1 MKYGYFDNDRREYVI
16 TDPRTPVK
24 WVNYIGSLAFGG
36 IVDQTGG
43 SLLCAGDPGLNRITK
58 YIPQLPASDF
68 KGTTLY
74 LRVRGKDG
82 VELISPFFTP
92 RLDAFDLYECRVGLS
107 YQTIVSEI
115 RGIRTEVTIF
125 VPTGESVELR
135 DIRVTNLRDDEVDV
149 EVVPVVEYS
158 HFDALKQFAN
168 ADWVPQTMMSEALPI
183 DADHLALLQYPF
195 LRKDGAVNYL
205 SASGAVSSFESDRKI
220 FLGGNE
226 YGTWREP
233 LALASGHP
241 LSCYEARRGDNIGAL
256 VLPLGTLQSG
266 AEERVVAMLGQAER
280 DEIRTTVTKYCNHH
294 EVDAAFQRLA
304 DFWSANLS
312 VFECRTPDPDFDAM
326 VNVHNPRQCY
336 MTMNWSRY
344 LSLYQ
349 LGIGT
354 RGLGFRDS
362 SQDVMGGM
370 SGAPGDA
377 KRLLRK
383 LLSIQKPDGSAM
395 HQFYPATMEADCGDA
410 EEEKEK
416 GKLVYGD
423 DHLWVVSAVC
433 AYLKETGEMS
443 FLEEKISFYESG
455 IGPDERETGTV
466 FEHLKRALEWTKV
479 NVGKHGIPLLGY
491 ADWNDTVNLD
501 GDAESMFNA
510 CLYGMGLKEM
520 IELASFLG
528 DEDLVGRYRA
538 DHTSMSERVNEI
550 GWDGEWYVR
559 YFTQSG
565 EPLGS
570 KKNTHGAIYT
580 NAQSWAVLA
589 GFASNGRALSSLN
602 AVRERLNT
610 RYGIKLSGPGYDCY
624 DPEIGGV
631 TTYPPGAKE
640 NGGIFLH
647 SNPWVMIAETM
658 MGRGN
663 QAFEYYSQINPA
675 KRNDDIDLFEVEPY
689 CYPQNIL
696 GDEHPQFGLGRNSW
710 LSGTA
715 SWTYQAATKYI
726 LGIRPKFDGLVV
738 DPCVPSSWD
747 EFHVVR
753 KLRGAEY
760 RIRVINQNHVSS
772 GVVSIKVDGQLLDG
786 DVIPYF
792 GSGIYEVEV
801 ELGDNVGGRG
811 MEPPI
816 HSQIANQLEAVVQ
829 G

>member
-82 VELISPFFTP
+82 IELISPFFTP
-92 RLDAFDLYECRVGLS
+92 CLDAFDRYECRVGLS

-195 LRKDGAVNYL
+195 LRKDEAVNYL
-205 SASGAVSSFESDRKI
+205 SASGMVSSFESDRKI

-256 VLPLGTLQSG
+256 VLPLGTLRSG
-266 AEERVVAMLGQAER
+266 SEERVVAMLGQAER
-280 DEIRTTVTKYCNHH
+280 DEISSTVAKYRNHD
-294 EVDAAFQRLA
+294 EVDAAFERLA
-304 DFWSANLS
+304 DFWNANLS
-312 VFECRTPDPDFDAM
+312 VFECRTPDPDFDSM

-362 SQDVMGGM
+362 SQDVMGGL
-370 SGAPGDA
+370 SGAPGEA
-377 KRLLRK
+377 KELLRK

-410 EEEKEK
+410 EEEKDN

-423 DHLWVVSAVC
+423 DHLWIVSAVC
-433 AYLKETGEMS
+433 AYLKETGDRE
-443 FLEEKISFYESG
+443 FLDEKITYYDSSLSIDG
-455 IGPDERETGTV
+455 RPAGTV
-466 FEHLKRALEWTKV
+466 MDHLRKALAWTKA
-479 NVGKHGIPLLGY
+479 NVGDHGIPLLGF
-491 ADWNDTVNLD
+491 ADWNDCVNLP
-501 GDAESMFNA
+501 GKAESMFNA
-510 CLYGMGLKEM
+510 CLYGLGLREM
-520 IELASFLG
+520 IELCEHLG
-528 DEDLVGRYRA
+528 LDDLAERYRG
-538 DHTSMSERVNEI
+538 DHAEMREQVNEVA
-550 GWDGEWYVR
+550 WDGDWYVR
-559 YFTQSG
+559 YFTEQG
-565 EPLGS
+565 EALGS
-570 KKNTHGAIYT
+570 RNNAHGAIYT
-580 NAQSWAVLA
+580 NAQSWAVMA
-589 GFASNGRALSSLN
+589 GFAPEERGSRALDS
-602 AVRERLNT
+602 VREKLNT
-610 RYGIKLSGPGYDCY
+610 PFGIKLSGPGYNQY

-658 MGRGN
+658 LGRGDR
-663 QAFEYYSQINPA
+663 AFEYYSQINPA

-715 SWTYQAATKYI
+715 SWTYQAATKFI
-726 LGIRPKFDGLVV
+726 LGIRPGHDGLVV

-747 EFHVVR
+747 RFEVTR
-753 KLRGAEY
+753 RIRGASY
-760 RIRVINQNHVSS
+760 RIVVENPQGVSR
-772 GVVSIKVDGQLLDG
+772 GVASITVDGKALDG
-786 DVIPYF
+786 GVIPYC
-792 GSGIYEVEV
+792 GGGEHLVEITMGEEAHGVV
-801 ELGDNVGGRG
+801 EDVTELAAAG
-811 MEPPI
+811 
-816 HSQIANQLEAVVQ
+816 
-829 G
+829 

>member
-24 WVNYIGSLAFGG
+24 WVNYVGSLAFGG

-43 SLLCAGDPGLNRITK
+43 ALLCAGDPGLNRITK

-74 LRVRGKDG
+74 LRLRGSRG
-82 VELISPFFTP
+82 VEVISPFFTP
-92 RLDAFDLYECRVGLS
+92 CLDPFDHYECRVGLS
-107 YQTIVSEI
+107 YQRIASEI

-125 VPTGESVELR
+125 VPSGEAVELR
-135 DIRVTNLRDDEVDV
+135 DVRVTNLRDEAVEV

-158 HFDALKQFAN
+158 HFDALKQLAN
-168 ADWVPQTMMSEALPI
+168 ADWVPQTMMSESL
-183 DADHLALLQYPF
+183 DCGEGRTALLQYPF
-195 LRKDGAVNYL
+195 LRKDGDVNYL
-205 SASGAVSSFESDRKI
+205 SASAAVESFESDRKA

-226 YGTWREP
+226 YGTWRAPE
-233 LALASGHP
+233 ALTSGGP

-256 VLPLGTLQSG
+256 VLDLGTLEPG
-266 AEERVVAMLGQAER
+266 GGGRVVTMLGQAGREAVV
-280 DEIRTTVTKYCNHH
+280 ETVTRYGDLS
-294 EVDAAFQRLA
+294 EVDAAFERLGE
-304 DFWSANLS
+304 FWRENLS
-312 VFECRTPDPDFDAM
+312 VFQCRTPDPEFDAM
-326 VNVHNPRQCY
+326 VNVHNARQCY

-370 SGAPGDA
+370 SGAPGEA
-377 KRLLRK
+377 KELLRK

-433 AYLKETGEMS
+433 AYLKETGDED
-443 FLEEKISFYESG
+443 FLGEEITYYTHG
-455 IGPDERETGTV
+455 IPLGEREAGTV
-466 FEHLKRALEWTKV
+466 FEHLERALEWTKHH
-479 NVGKHGIPLLGY
+479 VGRHGIPLLGF
-491 ADWNDTVNLD
+491 ADWNDCVNLP
-501 GDAESMFNA
+501 GEAESLFNA
-510 CLYGMGLKEM
+510 CLYGLGLREM
-520 IELASFLG
+520 IELCRHLG
-528 DEDLVGRYRA
+528 RESLAEQYEA
-538 DHTSMSERVNEI
+538 DHAVMRDRVNEAA
-550 GWDGEWYVR
+550 WDGGWYVR
-559 YFTQSG
+559 YFTENG
-565 EPLGS
+565 DVLGS
-570 KKNTHGAIYT
+570 KSNAHGAIYT

-589 GFASNGRALSSLN
+589 GFAPEERGRMALD

-610 RYGIKLSGPGYDCY
+610 RFGIKLSGPGYNAY

-658 MGRGN
+658 LGRGDR
-663 QAFEYYSQINPA
+663 AYEYYSQINPA

-715 SWTYQAATKYI
+715 SWTYQAATRFI
-726 LGIRPKFDGLVV
+726 LGIQPTLEGLRINPCIPKD
-738 DPCVPSSWD
+738 WR
-747 EFHVVR
+747 EFEVVR
-753 KLRGAEY
+753 RIRGATY
-760 RIRVINQNHVSS
+760 RIRVSNPDGVHQGVGKLIVNGKEIPG
-772 GVVSIKVDGQLLDG
+772 GVV
-786 DVIPYF
+786 PYA
-792 GSGIYEVEV
+792 GGGHHEVEV
-801 ELGDNVGGRG
+801 VMTDEAKVAVPG
-811 MEPPI
+811 EP
-816 HSQIANQLEAVVQ
+816 AAVAVR
-829 G
+829 

>member
-1 MKYGYFDNDRREYVI
+1 MKYGYFDHERREYVI

-43 SLLCAGDPGLNRITK
+43 ALLCAGDPGLNRVTK

-74 LRVRGKDG
+74 LRVISGEE

-92 RLDAFDLYECRVGLS
+92 CLDPFDHYECRVGLS
-107 YQTIVSEI
+107 YQRITSEI

-125 VPTGESVELR
+125 VPHGEAVELR
-135 DIRVTNLRDDEVDV
+135 DIRVTNLRDREVQV

-158 HFDALKQFAN
+158 HFDALKQLAN
-168 ADWVPQTMMSEALPI
+168 ADWVPQTMISETLP
-183 DADHLALLQYPF
+183 LEEGNFALLQYAF
-195 LRKDGAVNYL
+195 LRKDAAVNYL
-205 SASGAVSSFESDRKI
+205 CASRTPSSFESDRKR
-220 FLGGNE
+220 FLGDNE

-233 LALASGHP
+233 GALIGGDA

-256 VLPLGTLQSG
+256 VLPMGTLAAGES
-266 AEERVVAMLGQAER
+266 ERVVAMLGQDTR
-280 DEIRTTVTKYCNHH
+280 DGLRETAGKYSDHGA
-294 EVDAAFQRLA
+294 VDAALAGLGAFWDEYLGVFQ
-304 DFWSANLS
+304 
-312 VFECRTPDPDFDAM
+312 CRTPDPEFDAM
-326 VNVHNPRQCY
+326 VNVHNARQCY

-370 SGAPGDA
+370 SGAPGEA
-377 KRLLRK
+377 RELLRK

-423 DHLWVVSAVC
+423 DHLWIVSAVC
-433 AYLKETGEMS
+433 AYLKETGDLS
-443 FLEEKISFYESG
+443 FLEEEVTYYRHGMPLAERESG
-455 IGPDERETGTV
+455 SV
-466 FEHLKRALEWTKV
+466 FEHLRKALSWTKQH
-479 NVGKHGIPLLGY
+479 VGSHGIPLLGY
-491 ADWNDTVNLD
+491 ADWNDCVNLP
-501 GDAESMFNA
+501 GAAESLFNA
-510 CLYGMGLKEM
+510 CLYGMGLREM
-520 IELASFLG
+520 IELCRHL
-528 DEDLVGRYRA
+528 
-538 DHTSMSERVNEI
+538 DHEGLAAAYEIDHAAMCERVNEVA
-550 GWDGEWYVR
+550 WDGQWYVR
-559 YFTQSG
+559 YFTEEG
-565 EPLGS
+565 VALGS
-570 KKNTHGAIYT
+570 KSNPHGAIYT

-589 GFASNGRALSSLN
+589 GFADERRGRRALDS
-602 AVRERLNT
+602 VRERLNT
-610 RYGIKLSGPGYDCY
+610 KFGIKLSGPGYDAY

-647 SNPWVMIAETM
+647 SNPWVMIAETLL
-658 MGRGN
+658 GRGDR
-663 QAFEYYSQINPA
+663 AFEYYSQINPA
-675 KRNDDIDLFEVEPY
+675 KRNEDIDLFEVEPY

-726 LGIRPKFDGLVV
+726 LGVRPGHDGLRL
-738 DPCVPSSWD
+738 DPCIPSGWSD
-747 EFHVVR
+747 FEVVR
-753 KLRGAEY
+753 KIRGAVY
-760 RIRVINQNHVSS
+760 RIHVRNPD
-772 GVVSIKVDGQLLDG
+772 GVSRGVRSMEIDGRPLRDS
-786 DVIPYF
+786 VVPYF
-792 GSGIYEVEV
+792 ESGTHKV
-801 ELGDNVGGRG
+801 ELVLGKGETTDLGLAGDSEPAALAVGRN
-811 MEPPI
+811 P
-816 HSQIANQLEAVVQ
+816 
-829 G
+829 

>member
-1 MKYGYFDNDRREYVI
+1 MKYGYFDNARREYVI

-24 WVNYIGSLAFGG
+24 WVNYVGSLSFGG

-43 SLLCAGDPGLNRITK
+43 ALLCAGDPGLNRITK

-74 LRVRGKDG
+74 LRVRSDAG
-82 VELISPFFTP
+82 VELISPFYTP
-92 RLDAFDLYECRVGLS
+92 CLDEFDRYECRVGLS
-107 YQTIVSEI
+107 YQKTVSEI

-135 DIRVTNLRDDEVDV
+135 DIRVTNLRDTAVDI

-168 ADWVPQTMMSEALPI
+168 ADWVPQTMMSECVRSG
-183 DADHLALLQYPF
+183 DGRLALLQYAF
-195 LRKDGAVNYL
+195 LKKDGAVNYL
-205 SASGAVSSFESDRKI
+205 SASAPVDSFESDRKV
-220 FLGGNE
+220 FLGDNE
-226 YGTWREP
+226 YGTWRRP
-233 LALASGHP
+233 MALASGEP

-256 VLPLGTLQSG
+256 VLQLGSVNPQ
-266 AEERVVAMLGQAER
+266 AEGRVVTMLGQAER
-280 DEIRTTVTKYCNHH
+280 EEIPVTVEKYRDLANVDEAF
-294 EVDAAFQRLA
+294 AALA
-304 DFWSANLS
+304 GFWEENLS
-312 VFECRTPDPDFDAM
+312 TFECKTPDPDFDAM

-370 SGAPGDA
+370 SGAPGEA
-377 KRLLRK
+377 KELIRK

-410 EEEKEK
+410 EEEKDN

-423 DHLWVVSAVC
+423 DHLWIVSAVC
-433 AYLKETGEMS
+433 AYLKETGDRD
-443 FLEEKISFYESG
+443 FLDEEITYYESSLSLA
-455 IGPDERETGTV
+455 EREGGAV
-466 FEHLKRALEWTKV
+466 MDHLQRALEWTKTH
-479 NVGKHGIPLLGY
+479 VGDHGIPLLGF
-491 ADWNDTVNLD
+491 ADWNDCVNLP
-501 GDAESMFNA
+501 GKAESMFNA
-510 CLYGMGLKEM
+510 CLYGLGLREM
-520 IELASFLG
+520 IELCDHLG
-528 DEDLVGRYRA
+528 LDDLSARYAA
-538 DHTSMSERVNEI
+538 DHAVMRDRVNEVA
-550 GWDGEWYVR
+550 WDGDWYVR
-559 YFTQSG
+559 YFTQEG
-565 EPLGS
+565 EVLGS
-570 KKNTHGAIYT
+570 KSNAHGAIYT
-580 NAQSWAVLA
+580 NAQSWAVMA
-589 GFASNGRALSSLN
+589 GFATEDRGPRALD
-602 AVRERLNT
+602 AVHEQLNT
-610 RYGIKLSGPGYDCY
+610 PFGIKLSGPGYDAY

-658 MGRGN
+658 LGRGDR
-663 QAFEYYSQINPA
+663 AFEYYSQINPA

-715 SWTYQAATKYI
+715 SWTYQAATKFI
-726 LGIRPKFDGLVV
+726 LGVRPSHEGLVV
-738 DPCVPSSWD
+738 DPCVPAGWD
-747 EFHVVR
+747 HFEVKR
-753 KLRGAEY
+753 RIRGANY
-760 RIRVINQNHVSS
+760 RIVVDNPEGVSR
-772 GVVSIKVDGQLLDG
+772 GVVSISVDGRPLDG
-786 DVIPYF
+786 GIMPYF
-792 GSGIYEVEV
+792 ESGDHVVEV
-801 ELGDNVGGRG
+801 QLGQEAAEVLADRG
-811 MEPPI
+811 TL
-816 HSQIANQLEAVVQ
+816 AAT